1 VSIGGLVTIEKS
13 EGVPLPKL
21 EGVQKI
27 VKRVMRVAIYDP
39 AKKDF
44 THNSC

>member
-1 VSIGGLVTIEKS
+1 MTIEKS

-27 VKRVMRVAIYDP
+27 VKRVMRVAIYD
-39 AKKDF
+39 AVKKDF
-44 THNSC
+44 MHNSC